1 MRATPK
7 SLTRRTWLEHCV
19 RLGGLGVAGA
29 AIPSF
34 LRPGATAAQVRVPA
48 RGTHVVLLGTQGGPN
63 FNTERAETAN
73 AVVVDGTPY
82 IVDLGEGA
90 LAAMRRTGIV
100 FRDVGRVFLTHLH
113 DDHSAEVPSFLS
125 HQWSDGR
132 ITPTVVAGP
141 VGTAKLVDAALK
153 ATEANATIRLI
164 DESRKTKPIDIFRGE
179 DLAATPEPVEVY
191 RDDRVTVSSVENTH
205 FPEES
210 KRRMPYRS
218 LSYRFDCPGRS
229 IVFSGDTA
237 YSAGLVK
244 LARGADVFICEAIEV
259 ASMRQA
265 FDRMVASGA
274 YADNPQGVWDHIVGT
289 HATTENAGRMAS
301 EAGVA
306 LLVLSHLVPGA
317 LQRVSDAT
325 YIAGVRQHFKG
336 KVVVGRD
343 LMVL

>member
-1 MRATPK
+1 MRPA
-7 SLTRRTWLEHCV
+7 LRLLNRRECL
-19 RLGGLGVAGA
+19 RLGALGAVSAVAWCA
-29 AIPSF
+29 
-34 LRPGATAAQVRVPA
+34 PGVRRIDTAAAQGLVPA

-63 FNTERAETAN
+63 FNTERAESAN

-90 LAAMRRTGIV
+90 LAAMRRAGIV
-100 FRDVGRVFLTHLH
+100 FRNVGRVFLTHLH
-113 DDHSAEVPSFLS
+113 DDHSADVTSFLS

-141 VGTAKLVDAALK
+141 FGTARLVSAALE

-164 DESRKTKPIDIFRGE
+164 DEARKTKPADIFRGE
-179 DLAATPEPVEVY
+179 DLAATPEPAQVY
-191 RDDRVTVSSVENTH
+191 RDERVTVSSVENTH
-205 FPEES
+205 FPEAS
-210 KRRMPYRS
+210 KARMPYRS

-244 LARGADVFICEAIEV
+244 LARGADVFVCEAIEV

-265 FDRMVASGA
+265 FERMVANGA
-274 YADNPQGVWDHIVGT
+274 YADNPEGVWEHIVAT
-289 HATTENAGRMAS
+289 HTSTAEAGRMAA
-301 EAGVA
+301 EAGVK
-306 LLVLSHLVPGA
+306 LLALSHLVPGA
-317 LQRVSDAT
+317 LQTISDKV
-325 YIAGVRQHFKG
+325 YIAGVRQHFDG
-336 KVVVGRD
+336 KVVVGKD